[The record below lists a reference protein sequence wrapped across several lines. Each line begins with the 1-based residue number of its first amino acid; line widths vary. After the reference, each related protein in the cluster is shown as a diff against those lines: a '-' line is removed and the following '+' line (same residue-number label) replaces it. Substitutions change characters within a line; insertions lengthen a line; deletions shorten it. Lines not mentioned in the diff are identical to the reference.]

1 MKLKKTFLIMLGI
14 VMLISL
20 ASAEPAY
27 TFKKGQTVNYSIN
40 VFESDNSKASDS
52 VACYI
57 TMKNPESAVTIND
70 SAMTFNVEGYFNYTI
85 NASLFENVGEYP
97 TIIRC
102 DDGSEYAFST
112 FTFLITPTGQ
122 NITESQGFTSIGLII
137 SILAV
142 AFLFMYFGFKFAES
156 DKLFPIAIFFM
167 LISLLLSVYT
177 IHLGYIY
184 SRDILYPLAGEGTQ
198 FKVYLGIM
206 WGLLAMA
213 FLAMLGLIIKALKEF
228 RVRKSQQDYG
238 EGWDSKTQSYK

>member
-1 MKLKKTFLIMLGI
+1 MNKKILLLGI
-14 VMLISL
+14 IILLPLVLAESSFIFQKNTNVDLKISC
-20 ASAEPAY
+20 
-27 TFKKGQTVNYSIN
+27 IN
-40 VFESDNSKASDS
+40 ETKSFCSSGTL
-52 VACYI
+52 CQI
-57 TMKNPESAVTIND
+57 TINKP
-70 SAMTFNVEGYFNYTI
+70 SGVNLIKNGSMTYQTDYFNYTL
-85 NASLFENVGEYP
+85 NTSQTADVGRYLCYVNCLGE
-97 TIIRC
+97 TN
-102 DDGSEYAFST
+102 GFST
-112 FTFLITPTGQ
+112 FTFEINPTGMD
-122 NITESQGFTSIGLII
+122 IGESQGFASVGLIL
-137 SILAV
+137 SILGV
-142 AFLFMYFGFKFAES
+142 AFLFMYFGFKFTKT

-184 SRDILYPLAGEGTQ
+184 NRDILYPLAGEGTQ